1 MRIPFD
7 KKWQLF
13 LKEDYA
19 NYFFVYSTWEGYTY
33 MPEKWGFENGR
44 FMAAEFIN
52 GACNLFMPQEY
63 YDEMN
68 RRNYRSL
75 FGEPEKWDK
84 LHKINDKASAELF
97 AFSRHL
103 LEKDPKKLSNKQILD
118 ILREFFRIQNLV
130 HVPRGPIWQMETPD
144 NILNNYLYSYLEE
157 QKKEKRSEIDTGEA
171 FRILTAPLEDS
182 ILTKERYELASVA
195 SITDKK
201 KKDQKLEKH
210 AVKYEWLEYGL
221 QGRILSKDHFQRE
234 LEEIEKEGSQTV
246 LERIKEFK
254 AKTIQEQKKIIKAL
268 NIGKTHQRI
277 FKIVRGS
284 LFSRLYSKYAQFY
297 AYYCLEGLLK
307 EIGSRFSLSL
317 EETRFLSIK
326 DYESMLARSGADK
339 TNWGS
344 LARSHKSHSLQISDE
359 GQTEIWT
366 GEDADRVM
374 KKVKWKE
381 GSVESSQSDEI
392 KGQPAFK
399 GQAKG
404 RVKIINTVQEL
415 AKMHS
420 GNVLVSHMT
429 NPDIVPAMKMAVAI
443 VTDLGGITCHAAIVA
458 RELRKPCIIGTK
470 IATKV
475 LKDGDLVEVDAEKGI
490 IKKI

>member
-144 NILNNYLYSYLEE
+144 NILNNYLYSYL
-157 QKKEKRSEIDTGEA
+157 
-171 FRILTAPLEDS
+171 
-182 ILTKERYELASVA
+182 
-195 SITDKK
+195 DKQ

-458 RELRKPCIIGTK
+458 REFRKPCVIGTK

-475 LKDGDLVEVDAEKGI
+475 LKDGDLVEVDANNGI
-490 IKKI
+490 VKVVKRSK